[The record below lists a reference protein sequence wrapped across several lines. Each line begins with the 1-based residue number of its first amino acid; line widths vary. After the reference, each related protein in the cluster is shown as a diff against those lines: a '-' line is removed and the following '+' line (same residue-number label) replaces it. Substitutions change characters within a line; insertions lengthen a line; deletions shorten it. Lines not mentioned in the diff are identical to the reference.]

1 MVRTEHKTVENVQF
15 WKRQVEGWLDANVHG
30 KPVDDVV
37 GIAGDV
43 VVELG
48 DEWNEDDAEAL
59 YAGLYDADIPVYAT
73 RGTRQ
78 VRVEATD
85 DRLPVP
91 YSGAN

>member
-1 MVRTEHKTVENVQF
+1 MVRTEHETVENVRF

-30 KPVDDVV
+30 KAVDDVV

-48 DEWNEDDAEAL
+48 DEWGEDDVESL
-59 YAGLYDADIPVYAT
+59 YAGLYDADIPVCAT

-78 VRVEATD
+78 VRVDATD

-91 YSGAN
+91 YLGAK